1 MFIFLSF
8 RFGIDFFFFSGFV
21 VVVIINFLL
30 YYIAIKSIIL
40 KSSSSVTL
48 TDVVLL
54 FIMIWSQSAVVLF
67 SVVMCRNLFYKLRI
81 SIYTLS
87 VYKKQVY
94 LSYRCPFRFS
104 KAI

>member
-8 RFGIDFFFFSGFV
+8 RFGINFFSFPGFV

-30 YYIAIKSIIL
+30 YHTAIKSVIL

-54 FIMIWSQSAVVLF
+54 FIMI
-67 SVVMCRNLFYKLRI
+67 
-81 SIYTLS
+81 
-87 VYKKQVY
+87 
-94 LSYRCPFRFS
+94 
-104 KAI
+104 